1 MNWINSFLEGAMS
14 GLGMWLMMT
23 IMGTLT
29 YFALKKRITKFVA
42 KLWKD
47 IKKEGL
53 KLDDF
58 RIEGTLKTKK
68 GQKKQ

>member
-1 MNWINSFLEGAMS
+1 MNWLEQFLAGAMS

-23 IMGTLT
+23 IMGVLS
-29 YFALKKRITKFVA
+29 FLALKRFFTRWVA

-53 KLDDF
+53 KLDDITIDG
-58 RIEGTLKTKK
+58 RLKTKK
-68 GQKKQ
+68 GKKK